1 MKRKLVIV
9 ATLILICRASC
20 AEFLL
25 ADWTPESI
33 ATRVGYSAVN
43 LDEGFTK
50 FEILANWPL
59 TSDRTGKT
67 GWYREWLLECT
78 AGALTRS
85 EEFSLVATAGPLV
98 RLRNTTCPLFVS
110 VGIRGTLL
118 GRNRFGDLNFGESLQ
133 FTSHIGAGLTVNNRF
148 MIEYRLEHMSNAGLS
163 QSNPGLN
170 LHTIAFSF
178 TFN

>member
-9 ATLILICRASC
+9 ATLILICRESD

-25 ADWTPESI
+25 ANWTPESI

-43 LDEGFTK
+43 LDDGFTK
-50 FEILANWPL
+50 VEILANWPL
-59 TSDRTGKT
+59 PFGGTPKT
-67 GWYREWLLECT
+67 GWYHEWLLEGT

-85 EEFSLVATAGPLV
+85 EAFGLVATAGPLV
-98 RLRNTTCPLFVS
+98 RLRHDNWPLFIS
-110 VGIRGTLL
+110 VGLRGTLL
-118 GRNRFGDLNFGESLQ
+118 GRNQYGDLNFGESLQ
-133 FTSHIGAGLTVNNRF
+133 FTSHIGAGLAMHKRF

-170 LHTIAFSF
+170 LHTFAFSI